1 MMKINRFLAPI
12 DFSEYSEKAFDYALK
27 LAERVPA
34 QITLINIDEMF
45 QSIYP
50 EDSLQLYNNEDAIRE
65 RIEKIQEQIRTYVQK
80 GQEKNIDTHY
90 AIVRGD
96 SVSEKLLEHI
106 NGEQY
111 DLVVMGTHGRTGI
124 KHLFLGSI
132 AEKIVR
138 LSPIPV
144 LTVHKCVED
153 CHLENI
159 LVPID
164 FSQYSRDALEY
175 ALEIAKKVGASIT
188 VIHVIERVIYPAFY
202 PEGYYPILDFEPTL
216 HKQVLEN
223 IDTFFKQIPGLT
235 AEKVVSAGR
244 PSDEI
249 KNYAENNNMDL
260 IIMATR
266 GLSGLQHLIVGSTA
280 ERVVRSS
287 SIPVLT
293 VRHREEHNLN
303 P

>member
-153 CHLENI
+153 CHPENI

-164 FSQYSRDALEY
+164 FSQYSRNALEY
-175 ALEIAKKVGASIT
+175 AFEIAKKAGASIT

-293 VRHREEHNLN
+293 VRHCEENNLN